1 MAPRCI
7 GKKLAHL
14 KPKLSTPLNINS
26 LCTST
31 MSSSPSPCVQIPSS
45 ARNSSLLSLSS
56 INPKAWI
63 ISFGK
68 FIFPS
73 LSRYPFTSTL
83 QPDLHY
89 YLSLGTRSPLVIS
102 QSLTPKAH
110 TTMGNIKRTA
120 MTSTSKLSTITFG
133 FAYYCELYFP
143 PSIIHY
149 LIISCR

>member
-14 KPKLSTPLNINS
+14 KPKLSPPLIFNS
-26 LCTST
+26 LN
-31 MSSSPSPCVQIPSS
+31 MSSPSPCVQIPSS
-45 ARNSSLLSLSS
+45 ARHSSLLSLSS

-63 ISFGK
+63 ISFGN
-68 FIFPS
+68 FSLCS
-73 LSRYPFTSTL
+73 LSRYPFTSPL

-102 QSLTPKAH
+102 QSQTPKAL

-120 MTSTSKLSTITFG
+120 MTSTFKLSTITFG
-133 FAYYCELYFP
+133 FASYCELYFS
-143 PSIIHY
+143 PSDTHR
-149 LIISCR
+149 LIIYRP